1 MDWKLFN
8 VIILGLGFMLTFT
21 AYFSTSM
28 SSKLITSSLKLET
41 INNSTDF
48 HVIFLDSKNDTIFMK
63 NYEGANRKTIIDNYR
78 NNNSDNRTWS
88 DDQIIDDK
96 IKNDLVNNQ
105 FGDGYISLSIVYAV
119 FAVGNFVS
127 VGIVK
132 LCGHKLTLV
141 RFCKME

>member
-1 MDWKLFN
+1 MNWKLFN

-41 INNSTDF
+41 MNNSTDF
-48 HVIFLDSKNDTIFMK
+48 HVTFLNRKSDKTFMK
-63 NYEGANRKTIIDNYR
+63 NYEGENRKTIIDHHR
-78 NNNSDNRTWS
+78 NDNSENQTWS

-96 IKNDLVNNQ
+96 IKKDLVNSQ
-105 FGDGYISLSIVYAV
+105 YGDGYISLTIVYAV
-119 FAVGNFVS
+119 FAVSNFAS

-132 LCGHKLTLV
+132 LCGHKLILV
-141 RFCKME
+141 SFKPY